1 MARELARGSGPAR
14 LYILDEPTVGL
25 GAGEVERLVEVLNQ
39 LVDAGGTVVVVEH
52 NLDLI
57 SAADWIVD
65 LGPEA
70 ADEGGRIVVE
80 GTPAVVMACEASHT
94 GRHLLRHRD
103 SVAHD
108 AATGAA

>member
-1 MARELARGSGPAR
+1 M
-14 LYILDEPTVGL
+14 
-25 GAGEVERLVEVLNQ
+25 
-39 LVDAGGTVVVVEH
+39 VDAGGTVVVVEH

-70 ADEGGRIVVE
+70 ADDGGRIVVE
-80 GTPAVVMACEASHT
+80 GPPAVVMACSDSHT

-103 SVAHD
+103 SAARD
-108 AATGAA
+108 PATGAA